1 MPEKISDADRLR
13 TRGKRMLELATRAD
27 CEKNYDFA
35 RLLTQLAIEVFAH
48 ARELEENRERAAVNR
63 FARQS
68 GGYIGFDRDRTA
80 IPVQEMGNKF

>member
-13 TRGKRMLELATRAD
+13 TRGKRMLELSTRAD

>member
-13 TRGKRMLELATRAD
+13 TRGKRILELATRAD

-35 RLLTQLAIEVFAH
+35 RLLTQLSIEVFTH
-48 ARELEENRERAAVNR
+48 ARELEENRERAAVHR

-68 GGYIGFDRDRTA
+68 GEHTGFDGDRTA
-80 IPVQEMGNKF
+80 IPVQEMGNRF